1 MIYPVILAGG
11 SGTRLWPVSTKNAP
25 KQVQAFG
32 DQKTLLQATYA
43 RLVKKFSPEDIF
55 IVTTHDIK
63 DLIQTQVD
71 LKTENLV
78 LEPKGKN
85 TAIAIGLA
93 AVHILHRD
101 PKGIALIS
109 SSDAFIAEE
118 EKYLNLVETLG
129 DWTAQHPENFL
140 LLGARPLYPETGYGY
155 IHFKNEALAQIDN
168 ASLFAVNQFKEKPDL
183 ATAENYLASGEYLW
197 NTGMFIFSTRQLLS
211 WYQKFLPEVF
221 VYLEKL
227 LQALDANNQVEYDKI
242 LSEFYQNVE
251 STSID
256 YALLEKLGSVVVA
269 PVDLTWADVGHW
281 RAVRD
286 MRLNK
291 EDSANVSNV
300 SHIGLD
306 SQDNLLYS
314 SSGKIVATLGVRD
327 LILVETEKV
336 IFLCAADRAQE
347 VKKLLEIFKEKGLE
361 DYL

>member
-32 DQKTLLQATYA
+32 DQKTLLQATYT
-43 RLVKKFSPEDIF
+43 RLAKKFSVQDIL
-55 IVTTHDIK
+55 IVTTEDIK
-63 DLIQTQVD
+63 DLISAQVA
-71 LKTENLV
+71 LKTQNLV

-93 AVHILHRD
+93 VVHILHRD
-101 PKGIALIS
+101 PDGVVLIS

-118 EKYLNLVETLG
+118 KKYLSLVEKIGT
-129 DWTAQHPENFL
+129 WTAQHPENFV
-140 LLGARPLYPETGYGY
+140 LLGVRPLYPETGYGY
-155 IHFKNEALAQIDN
+155 IHFKKEALDQIADIG
-168 ASLFAVNQFKEKPDL
+168 LFAVNQFKEKPDL
-183 ATAENYLASGEYLW
+183 VTAENYLASGEYLW
-197 NTGMFIFSTRQLLS
+197 NTGMFIFSAKQLML
-211 WYQKFLPEVF
+211 WYQEFLPKVF
-221 VYLEKL
+221 GYLEKL
-227 LQALDANNQVEYDKI
+227 LAALDGHDQAGYDKI
-242 LSEFYQNVE
+242 LSDLYQNVE
-251 STSID
+251 SSSID
-256 YALLEKLGSVVVA
+256 YALLEKLASVVVV

-291 EDSANVSNV
+291 EDAANVSNV

-314 SSGKIVATLGVRD
+314 SSGKIVATLGVKD

>member
-32 DQKTLLQATYA
+32 DQKTLLQATYT
-43 RLVKKFSPEDIF
+43 RLAKKFSTEDIF
-55 IVTTHDIK
+55 IVTTQDIK
-63 DLIQTQVD
+63 DLIQAQID
-71 LKTENLV
+71 CKLQNLL

-85 TAIAIGLA
+85 TAMAIGLA

-101 PKGIALIS
+101 PQGIALIS

-118 EKYLNLVETLG
+118 DKYLSLVEKLG
-129 DWTAQHPENFL
+129 DWVAKHQEKFL
-140 LLGARPLYPETGYGY
+140 LLGVRPLYPETGYGY
-155 IHFKNEALAQIDN
+155 IHFKKEALDKIEGL
-168 ASLFAVNQFKEKPDL
+168 SLFAVNQFKEKPDFV
-183 ATAENYLASGEYLW
+183 TAENYVASGDYLW
-197 NTGMFIFSTRQLLS
+197 NAGMFIFSARQLLV
-211 WYQKFLPEVF
+211 WYQQFLPEVF
-221 VYLEKL
+221 AYLEKL
-227 LQALDANNQVEYDKI
+227 LMALDTNNVTEYDKI
-242 LSEFYQNVE
+242 LSALYQNVD
-251 STSID
+251 SSSID
-256 YALLEKLGSVVVA
+256 YALLEKLDSVIVA
-269 PVDLTWADVGHW
+269 PVDFTWADVGHW
-281 RAVRD
+281 KAVRD

-291 EDSANVSNV
+291 ENSANVSNV

-314 SSGKIVATLGVRD
+314 SSGKIVATLGVKD

>member
-32 DQKTLLQATYA
+32 DQKTLLQATYH
-43 RLVKKFSPEDIF
+43 RLEKKFSKKDIF
-55 IVTTHDIK
+55 IVTTQDIE
-63 DLIQTQVD
+63 DLIKAQIACQTQ
-71 LKTENLV
+71 NLL
-78 LEPKGKN
+78 LEPKAKN

-93 AVHILHRD
+93 AVNILHRD
-101 PKGIALIS
+101 PQGIALIS

-118 EKYLNLVETLG
+118 EKYLNLVEKLG
-129 DWTAQHPENFL
+129 AWIAKHQEKFL
-140 LLGARPLYPETGYGY
+140 LLGVRPLYPETGYGY
-155 IHFKNEALAQIDN
+155 IHFKTGLIDKVDDF
-168 ASLFAVNQFKEKPDL
+168 SLFAVNQFKEKPDL
-183 ATAENYLASGEYLW
+183 ATAEKYVASGDYLW
-197 NTGMFIFSTRQLLS
+197 NPAMFIFSAQQLLV
-211 WYQKFLPEVF
+211 WYQQFLPEVF

-227 LQALDANNQVEYDKI
+227 LAAKNADNQAEYDKI
-242 LSEFYQNVE
+242 LVDLYQNVE

-256 YALLEKLGSVVVA
+256 YALLEKLDSMIVV

-286 MRLNK
+286 IRLNK

-300 SHIGLD
+300 SHISLD

-314 SSGKIVATLGVRD
+314 SSGKIVATLGVKD

-361 DYL
+361 EYL